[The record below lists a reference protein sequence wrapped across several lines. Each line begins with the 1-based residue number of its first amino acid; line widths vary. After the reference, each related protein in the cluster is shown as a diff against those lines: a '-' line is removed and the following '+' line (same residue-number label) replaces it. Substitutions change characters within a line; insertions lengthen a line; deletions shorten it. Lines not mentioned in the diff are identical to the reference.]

1 MHNPLGVS
9 EVKAKFAAVCDRA
22 AHGEVIRFTRRRG
35 SQVEHF
41 ELRRLPSGKRELGA
55 WRDKFSPEEMDALVA
70 PMSDAEYADW
80 NI

>member
-1 MHNPLGVS
+1 MQEPLGVS

-35 SQVEHF
+35 SKIERF
-41 ELRRLPSGKRELGA
+41 ELRQITPGRRELGA
-55 WRDKFSPEEMDALVA
+55 WQGKFDDAEMDALSA
-70 PMSDAEYADW
+70 PMTEQEQADW